1 LSVLL
6 DVQGNVWSFGSNT
19 FGQLCQGK
27 RVGTLGARPL
37 ANFNDYRSLL
47 QEGKY
52 PGKAALPPD
61 VRIADVVAGWYHVLA
76 VTTEGF
82 LFAWGRN
89 DRGQLGREHTEHDS
103 CHLELRTDLPYTL
116 DVRCKRARVNGSSA
130 LPRLNLCTSRTQ
142 ESTSQ
147 LVPGNSTSAAAGEL
161 HSAVLTR
168 ANWTWRNPVRGKQAP
183 YQMEAPLKYRGN
195 PLDFPPAESYEPS
208 KMWLDCDGDYNE
220 VATNTSATLLTQTTP
235 RFPLTLSPSVSMTR
249 TL

>member
-1 LSVLL
+1 
-6 DVQGNVWSFGSNT
+6 
-19 FGQLCQGK
+19 
-27 RVGTLGARPL
+27 VGTLGARPL

-103 CHLELRTDLPYTL
+103 CHLELRTDLAYTL

-130 LPRLNLCTSRTQ
+130 LPRLNLCTSA
-142 ESTSQ
+142 S
-147 LVPGNSTSAAAGEL
+147 AGEL

-168 ANWTWRNPVRGKQAP
+168 ANWTWRNPVRGKEAP
-183 YQMEAPLKYRGN
+183 YEMEAPLKYRGN
-195 PLDFPPAESYEPS
+195 PRDFPPAESYEPS

-220 VATNTSATLLTQTTP
+220 VPTHTSSSLLTD
-235 RFPLTLSPSVSMTR
+235 TR
-249 TL
+249 TR